1 VAVEDTKPFD
11 IVKAVAPL
19 RLQVVDGLR
28 RAIISGRLEPGQR
41 LTERELMG
49 MMSVSRTVIR
59 EALRQLETEGL
70 VAIVPNRGPIV
81 RELTKVEANDLY
93 QMRSVLE
100 GFAARLFAENAADAD
115 IARLE
120 GELDAVEK
128 AYAVGDAETILETKN
143 AFYRTMSVGAGS
155 ATLAQMLD
163 TLHARISRW
172 RALGLSHADRR
183 SGRSE
188 ETIGNLRAVLAAI
201 KARDPDEAEARMR
214 VETRQA
220 AEEVRRLLG

>member
-19 RLQVVDGLR
+19 RLQVVEGLR
-28 RAIISGRLEPGQR
+28 RAIISGRLEPGAR

-100 GFAARLFAENAADAD
+100 GFAARLFAEHASDAD

-120 GELDAVEK
+120 AGLDAVEK
-128 AYAVGDAETILETKN
+128 AYAVGDTETILETKN
-143 AFYRTMSVGAGS
+143 TFYRIMSVGAGS

-201 KARDPDEAEARMR
+201 KARDPDEAETRMR

>member
-1 VAVEDTKPFD
+1 MAAGDTSSID

-19 RLQVVDGLR
+19 RLQVVEGLR
-28 RAIISGRLEPGQR
+28 RAIISGRLQPGHR
-41 LTERELMG
+41 LTERELMA

-81 RELTKVEANDLY
+81 RELTKAEANDLY
-93 QMRSVLE
+93 QIRSVME
-100 GFAARLFAENAADAD
+100 GFAARLFAENASEED

-120 GELDAVEK
+120 AELDAVEK
-128 AYAVGDAETILETKN
+128 AYADGETETILVTKN
-143 AFYRTMSVGAGS
+143 AFYRIMSVGAGS
-155 ATLAQMLD
+155 PTLAQMLD

-172 RALGLSHADRR
+172 RALGLSHPDRR
-183 SGRSE
+183 GGRSA
-188 ETIGNLRAVLAAI
+188 ETVDNLRAVITAI

>member
-1 VAVEDTKPFD
+1 MAVEDSKSID

-19 RLQVVDGLR
+19 RLQVVEGLR
-28 RAIISGRLEPGQR
+28 RAIISGRLEPGHR
-41 LTERELMG
+41 LTERELMA

-70 VAIVPNRGPIV
+70 VAILPNRGPIV
-81 RELTKVEANDLY
+81 RELTKEEANDLY

-100 GFAARLFAENAADAD
+100 GFAARLFAENASDAD
-115 IARLE
+115 VDRLE
-120 GELDAVEK
+120 KDLDAVEK
-128 AYAVGDAETILETKN
+128 AYDAGDTEQILESKN
-143 AFYRTMSVGAGS
+143 TFYQMMSVGAGS

-183 SGRSE
+183 SGRSA

-201 KARDPDEAEARMR
+201 RARNPDDAEMRMR

>member
-1 VAVEDTKPFD
+1 MALEDTRSID

-19 RLQVVDGLR
+19 RLQVVEGLR
-28 RAIISGRLEPGQR
+28 RAIISGQLEPGAR
-41 LTERELMG
+41 LTERELMA

-81 RELTKVEANDLY
+81 RELTKDEANDLY

-100 GFAARLFAENAADAD
+100 GFAARLFTENASDED
-115 IARLE
+115 LARLE
-120 GELDAVEK
+120 KELDAVEK
-128 AYAVGDAETILETKN
+128 AYGVGDAELILESKN
-143 AFYRTMSVGAGS
+143 AFYRMMTVGAGS

-163 TLHARISRW
+163 TLHARIWRW

-183 SGRSE
+183 GGRSE
-188 ETIGNLRAVLAAI
+188 ETIGNLRAILVAI